1 MAVQHNALRS
11 RQRGLSF
18 LGVIF
23 IGVFLVAAFAIGGQS
38 IPVLLEYQA
47 IKKAATKAAREES
60 TVAGIRASFDRAG
73 AIDDISSISG
83 KDLQSPSAMTRWWF
97 PSNTSARLPCS
108 GRPISF
114 TGFRIP
120 SNNWCPQ
127 IPLGSCSNGC
137 STIFPTGA

>member
-47 IKKAATKAAREES
+47 IKKAATKAAREET

-83 KDLQSPSAMTRWWF
+83 KDLQITKR
-97 PSNTSARLPCS
+97 NDKVVV
-108 GRPISF
+108 SF
-114 TGFRIP
+114 KYEREIALFGPAYLVYRFQD
-120 SNNWCPQ
+120 SVE
-127 IPLGSCSNGC
+127 
-137 STIFPTGA
+137 

>member
-83 KDLQSPSAMTRWWF
+83 KDLQITKRNDKVVGFLQIRARDCPVRAGLS
-97 PSNTSARLPCS
+97 RLPVS
-108 GRPISF
+108 
-114 TGFRIP
+114 GFRRI
-120 SNNWCPQ
+120 
-127 IPLGSCSNGC
+127 
-137 STIFPTGA
+137 